1 MSSERR
7 HAAKIPG
14 EHAARRPGRGAVGIA
29 CAAAC
34 LALLAACV
42 TAMARGQADET
53 AAGLTIEVE
62 PGALT
67 LETGE
72 TAQLTAT
79 VRDASGAVVD
89 DAAVVYYSR
98 ARRSV
103 GVTRTGRV
111 EAYRPGEFTLVVLV
125 PTNPNDRSRRPDA
138 RALVE
143 VPVTVPLPPIAE
155 VAFTEVPDTF
165 YAGTQPRLGV
175 VVTDTAGAR
184 RDDVPVT
191 FSTGDP
197 SVATIDRFGFLS
209 LRGAGR
215 VAVTAAVDTERDVL
229 TLEVV
234 ENPVAALELRVGAET
249 ARTGDVLRFTA
260 VATDASGREVPG
272 VPVRY
277 AVGGETAPAIVAAGA
292 PAQIAADG
300 RFVAERSGTYTVIAT
315 AGTHT
320 ATRTVSI
327 EPRDVARDVE
337 VVGRGRVLD
346 RRSSDLWV
354 WEGTDGRDYA
364 ITGTWGADGHTY
376 FWDVTDPA
384 AIEKVNEVQVDA
396 RTVNDVKVSADGEL
410 AVIGREGAS
419 NRRNGIV
426 VLGAGNP
433 REGVPVL
440 SEFTSQLTGGVH
452 NLFVD
457 GNHVYAL
464 SAGRRYD
471 VIDIE
476 DPRNP
481 ERVGRF
487 ELETQGHSVHDVWV
501 SDGIAF
507 SSNWTDGVV
516 AVDVGGGGRG
526 GTPERPVELGRYA
539 YPNGWNHAA
548 FPYRSQSTGKFY
560 LFAGDEAYPYG
571 GLANDAEDAQLPFR
585 TAGWIHVIDWSD
597 WDNPQEVARYQ
608 VPEAGSHNIWVED
621 DIMYVGF
628 YYPGGLR
635 VVDVSGELMGDLY
648 RQGREI
654 ARFVPFDPE
663 GFAPNAPFV
672 WGPQPYK
679 GHVFFTDYNSGLW
692 AVRLEEK
699 TGPGRVIGEPQ

>member
-1 MSSERR
+1 M
-7 HAAKIPG
+7 
-14 EHAARRPGRGAVGIA
+14 ARSASCLVLLLA
-29 CAAAC
+29 CAA
-34 LALLAACV
+34 LMV
-42 TAMARGQADET
+42 RGQGDDT
-53 AAGLTIEVE
+53 PAGLSIEVD

-67 LETGE
+67 LEIGE
-72 TAQLTAT
+72 TVQLSAT
-79 VRDASGAVVD
+79 VRDAGGAVVD
-89 DAAVVYYSR
+89 DATVVYYSR

-103 GVTRTGRV
+103 SVTRRGRV
-111 EAYRPGEFTLVVLV
+111 EAYRPGEFTLIVLV
-125 PTNPNDRSRRPDA
+125 PSNPGDRSRRPAA
-138 RALVE
+138 RARVE
-143 VPVTVPLPPIAE
+143 IPVTVPLPPISE
-155 VAFTEVPDTF
+155 VAFDQVPPVF
-165 YAGTQPRLGV
+165 YAGTQPRLQV
-175 VVTDTAGAR
+175 AVTDTAGAR

-191 FSTGDP
+191 FATSDAA
-197 SVATIDRFGFLS
+197 VASIDRFGFLT
-209 LRGAGR
+209 LRDAGT
-215 VAVTAAVDTERDVL
+215 VTVTASVDTEGDVL
-229 TLEVV
+229 EIEIE
-234 ENPVAALELRVGAET
+234 ENPVTSLALEVGADS
-249 ARTGDVLRFTA
+249 ARTGDVLRFRA
-260 VATDASGREVPG
+260 VARDARGTEVAG
-272 VPVRY
+272 VPVRF
-277 AVGGETAPAIVAAGA
+277 AVGGETAPAIIAAGA

-300 RFVAERSGTYTVIAT
+300 RFVAERSGTYTVVAT
-315 AGTHT
+315 AGTH
-320 ATRTVSI
+320 AAARTVSI
-327 EPRDVARDVE
+327 EPRDVTREVE
-337 VVGRGRVLD
+337 VVGRGKVLD

-364 ITGTWGADGHTY
+364 LTGTWGADGHTY

-384 AIEKVNEVQVDA
+384 NIEKVNEVQVDA

-410 AVIGREGAS
+410 AVISREGAS
-419 NRRNGIV
+419 NRRNGFV
-426 VLGAGNP
+426 VVGVGNP

-440 SEFTSQLTGGVH
+440 SEFTDQLTGGVH
-452 NLFVD
+452 NAFVAED
-457 GNHVYAL
+457 HVYAL

-471 VIDIE
+471 IVSIE

-571 GLANDAEDAQLPFR
+571 GLANDADDAQLPFR

-621 DIMYVGF
+621 DILYVGY

-654 ARFVPFDPE
+654 ARFVPFEPD

-699 TGPGRVIGEPQ
+699 TGPGRVIGEPR

>member
-1 MSSERR
+1 MHSDNRR
-7 HAAKIPG
+7 
-14 EHAARRPGRGAVGIA
+14 AARPDGRTGGRRRGGAARLGRIA
-29 CAAAC
+29 SCMA
-34 LALLAACV
+34 ALLACAV
-42 TAMARGQADET
+42 LMVRGQQDGAPP
-53 AAGLTIEVE
+53 AGITIEVE
-62 PGALT
+62 PAALT
-67 LETGE
+67 LRIGE
-72 TAQLTAT
+72 TAQLSAT
-79 VRDASGAVVD
+79 VRDAGGAVVED
-89 DAAVVYYSR
+89 PTVVYFSR

-103 GVTRTGRV
+103 GVTRRGRV
-111 EAYRPGEFTLVVLV
+111 EAYRPGEFTLVALV
-125 PTNPNDRSRRPDA
+125 PTNADDRRARPDA
-138 RALVE
+138 RARVE
-143 VPVTVPLPPIAE
+143 IPVTVPLPPVAE
-155 VAFTEVPDTF
+155 VAFADVPDRF
-165 YAGTQPRLGV
+165 YAGTAPRLDV
-175 VVTDTAGAR
+175 VVTDTSGVR
-184 RDDVPVT
+184 RDDVPVAFT
-191 FSTGDP
+191 TDDAA
-197 SVATIDRFGFLS
+197 VAAIDRFGFLA
-209 LRGAGR
+209 LHAPGTA
-215 VAVTAAVDTERDVL
+215 VVTAEAAGVSSAGLTLDVLASPVTAL
-229 TLEVV
+229 TLEV
-234 ENPVAALELRVGAET
+234 GADT

-260 VATDASGREVPG
+260 AATDAQGREVPG
-272 VPVRY
+272 VPVRF
-277 AVGGETAPAIVAAGA
+277 AVGGQTAPAIVAAGA

-320 ATRTVSI
+320 AARTVAI
-327 EPRDVARDVE
+327 EPRDVAREIE

-364 ITGTWGADGHTY
+364 ISGTWGADGHAY

-384 AIEKVNEVQVDA
+384 NIEKVNEVQVDA
-396 RTVNDVKVSADGEL
+396 RTVNDVKVSGDGEV
-410 AVIGREGAS
+410 AVISREGAS
-419 NRRNGIV
+419 NRRNGFV

-440 SEFTSQLTGGVH
+440 SEFTDQLTGGVH
-452 NLFVD
+452 NVFVD
-457 GNHVYAL
+457 GDLVYAL

-471 VIDIE
+471 IVDIS

-487 ELETQGHSVHDVWV
+487 ELETQGHAVHDVWV
-501 SDGIAF
+501 EDGVAF
-507 SSNWTDGVV
+507 SSNWSDGVV

-548 FPYRSQSTGKFY
+548 FPYRSRSTGKFY

-571 GLANDAEDAQLPFR
+571 GLSDDEEARLPFR

-597 WDNPQEVARYQ
+597 WDNPREVARYE

-621 DIMYVGF
+621 DILYVGF

-654 ARFVPFDPE
+654 ARFVPFDPD

-679 GHVFFTDYNSGLW
+679 GHIFFTDYNSGLW
-692 AVRLEEK
+692 AVRLLPK
-699 TGPGRVIGEPQ
+699 TGPGRIIGEPR

>member
-1 MSSERR
+1 M
-7 HAAKIPG
+7 
-14 EHAARRPGRGAVGIA
+14 ARSASCLVLLLA
-29 CAAAC
+29 CAA
-34 LALLAACV
+34 LMV
-42 TAMARGQADET
+42 RGQGDDT
-53 AAGLTIEVE
+53 PAGLSIEVD

-67 LETGE
+67 LEIGE
-72 TAQLTAT
+72 TVQLSAT
-79 VRDASGAVVD
+79 VRDAGGAVVD
-89 DAAVVYYSR
+89 DATVVYYSR

-103 GVTRTGRV
+103 SVTRRGRV
-111 EAYRPGEFTLVVLV
+111 EAYRPGEFTLIVLV
-125 PTNPNDRSRRPDA
+125 PSNPGDRSRRPAA
-138 RALVE
+138 RARVE
-143 VPVTVPLPPIAE
+143 IPVTVPLPPISE
-155 VAFTEVPDTF
+155 VAFDQVPPVF
-165 YAGTQPRLGV
+165 YAGTQPRLQV
-175 VVTDTAGAR
+175 AVTDTAGAR

-191 FSTGDP
+191 FATSDAA
-197 SVATIDRFGFLS
+197 VASIDRFGFLT
-209 LRGAGR
+209 LRDAGT
-215 VAVTAAVDTERDVL
+215 VTVTASVDTEGDVL
-229 TLEVV
+229 EIEIE
-234 ENPVAALELRVGAET
+234 ENPVTSLALEVGADS
-249 ARTGDVLRFTA
+249 ARTGDVLRFRA
-260 VATDASGREVPG
+260 VARDARGTEVAG
-272 VPVRY
+272 VPVRF
-277 AVGGETAPAIVAAGA
+277 AVGGETAPAIIAAGA

-300 RFVAERSGTYTVIAT
+300 RFVAERSGTYTVVAT
-315 AGTHT
+315 AGTH
-320 ATRTVSI
+320 AAARTVSI
-327 EPRDVARDVE
+327 EPRDVTREVE
-337 VVGRGRVLD
+337 VVGRGKVLD

-364 ITGTWGADGHTY
+364 LTGTWGADGHTY

-384 AIEKVNEVQVDA
+384 NIEKVNEVQVDA

-410 AVIGREGAS
+410 AVISREGAS
-419 NRRNGIV
+419 NRRNGFV
-426 VLGAGNP
+426 VVGVGNP

-440 SEFTSQLTGGVH
+440 SEFTDQLTGGVH
-452 NLFVD
+452 NAFVAED
-457 GNHVYAL
+457 HVYAL

-471 VIDIE
+471 IVSIE

-526 GTPERPVELGRYA
+526 GTPQRPVELGRYA

-571 GLANDAEDAQLPFR
+571 GLANDADDAQLPFR

-597 WDNPQEVARYQ
+597 WDHPQEVARYQ

-621 DIMYVGF
+621 DVLYVGY

-654 ARFVPFDPE
+654 ARYVPFEPD

-672 WGPQPYK
+672 WGSQPYK
-679 GHVFFTDYNSGLW
+679 GHIFFTDYNSGLW

-699 TGPGRVIGEPQ
+699 TGPGRVIGEPR